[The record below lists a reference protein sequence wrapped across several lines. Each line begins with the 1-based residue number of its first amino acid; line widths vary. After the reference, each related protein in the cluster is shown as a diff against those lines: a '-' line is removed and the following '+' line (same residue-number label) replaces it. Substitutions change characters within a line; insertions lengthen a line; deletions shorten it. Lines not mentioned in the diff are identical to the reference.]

1 MDIYFLIGALAA
13 VIIARRFSR
22 LIGGIVGML
31 IAVAVGAWGFSSFAK
46 GGGIAF
52 AGFPVTREVF
62 LAVVAG
68 WFLFEGWGF
77 WQALKARKQSAD

>member
-1 MDIYFLIGALAA
+1 MEIYFLIGALAA

-22 LIGGIVGML
+22 LVGGVIGML
-31 IAVAVGAWGFSSFAK
+31 VAIAIGVWGFSSFQK

-52 AGFPVTREVF
+52 AGFPVSREVF
-62 LAVVAG
+62 LALIAG

-77 WQALKARKQSAD
+77 WGALKARKQSAD